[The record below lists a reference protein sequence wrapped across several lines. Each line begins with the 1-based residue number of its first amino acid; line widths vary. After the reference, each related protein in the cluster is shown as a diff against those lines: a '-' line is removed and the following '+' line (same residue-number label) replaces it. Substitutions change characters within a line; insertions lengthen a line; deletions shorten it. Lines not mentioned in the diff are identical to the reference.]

1 MVQTF
6 SVLNCGL
13 TRLHEVEMGA
23 KGCWAWEAGG
33 SGSTPGSVWLRAQPR
48 QSPGS
53 SQRQHLS
60 PSEWCSRN
68 DSA

>member
-13 TRLHEVEMGA
+13 TRAHEVEMGA
-23 KGCWAWEAGG
+23 NGCWAWEAGG

-48 QSPGS
+48 QSPRLFS
-53 SQRQHLS
+53 ETASFSQRVVLKK
-60 PSEWCSRN
+60 
-68 DSA
+68 